1 MIDRPFNKTDKRVF
15 PFGVE
20 DIFNPGNQLQGYI
33 YTAADLKYG
42 MLYIEKVNGKK
53 CPQWIWATPKMH
65 YPFDRNKVFR
75 YPADITSIEGYE
87 KLDGTNVLAYCYIDK
102 DLKRYVT
109 YKSRKTPVIKD
120 GTYGQYASMWKEM
133 LIKYPKIPQMVLDTG
148 DSLSF
153 EMYGLRNKHLITYEI
168 SLDAK
173 FLFGRDANGVIKTP
187 SAYNLDQYDIVGAEL
202 INTIDD
208 VSDFIGEY
216 TKVTD
221 QLNKQLRIEEQGD
234 EELIYGM
241 EGSVWYAL
249 SRDKNV
255 LFKVKPDHVRDIH
268 FAEWD
273 GIPDHSIYIT
283 CLNSFE
289 DKDNPEIEYIIE
301 LLKEEFTEDAI
312 DKKMPKISRIF
323 NEVWN
328 KMRLMK
334 ELRDEY
340 KKYSE
345 FDISEDKRAVM
356 QHFAKIYPKNRM
368 KMVYALLMEEFGK

>member
-1 MIDRPFNKTDKRVF
+1 MIDRPFNKTDKQVY
-15 PFGVE
+15 PFDVE
-20 DIFNPGNQLQGYI
+20 DEFNPGNRLQGYI
-33 YTAADLKYG
+33 CIAADLKYG

-65 YPFDRNKVFR
+65 YPFNRNRIFR
-75 YPADITSIEGYE
+75 YPADITSIEGYA
-87 KLDGTNVLAYCYIDK
+87 KYDGTNVLAYCYIDK
-102 DLKRYVT
+102 DFKRYVT

-120 GTYGQYASMWKEM
+120 SVHRQYASMWKEM
-133 LIKYPKIPQMVLDTG
+133 ILKYPKIPQMVLDTG

-153 EMYGLRNKHLITYEI
+153 EMYGLRNKHLIVYEI

-187 SAYNLDQYDIVGAEL
+187 SAYDLDRYGIIGAEL

-208 VSDFIGEY
+208 VSDFVGEY

-221 QLNKQLRIEEQGD
+221 QLNEQLRVEKQDD
-234 EELIYGM
+234 EEFIYGM
-241 EGSVWYAL
+241 EGSIWYAL
-249 SRDKNV
+249 SRDKNI
-255 LFKVKPDHVRDIH
+255 LFKCKPDHVRDIH

-289 DKDNPEIEYIIE
+289 DKDDPKIEYIIE

-312 DKKMPKISRIF
+312 NKKMPKISKIF

-340 KKYSE
+340 HRHPE
-345 FDISEDKRAVM
+345 FDINKDKSAVM
-356 QHFAKIYPKNRM
+356 QHFSKIYPKNRM
-368 KMVYALLMEEFGK
+368 KMIYTLLMEEFGK